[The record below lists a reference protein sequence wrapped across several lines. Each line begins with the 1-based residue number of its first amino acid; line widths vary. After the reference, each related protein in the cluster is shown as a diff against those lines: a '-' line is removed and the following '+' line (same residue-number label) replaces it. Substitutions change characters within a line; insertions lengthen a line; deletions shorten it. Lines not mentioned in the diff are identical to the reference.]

1 MTNFLRFD
9 GGFELKNHGTLTLTR
24 ASTIRPGQAV
34 YNYGAFSIP
43 PDAAL
48 TIRAGGL
55 FCNTS
60 SAYIGGDILNYGTL
74 KSSGYLESGNEF
86 KNFAGAE
93 TWITQLIVKD
103 EITND
108 GSMYLQGSIESLNKS
123 FKNTGTVIGM
133 EGPCNSIKASGNIIN
148 TGLLDGTDGVIAIVK
163 EENQFNDSGS
173 REGDVVFKDTEDLSE
188 DCRRIL
194 PVEWTYFE
202 LAYLQATGSVK
213 LRWGT
218 QKEWENSHFDIER
231 LGKNPKIFTK
241 IGEVPGVGWS
251 DELQAY
257 EFNDQNLPLVG
268 GPVYYRIRQVDL
280 HGTYAYS
287 ATLMVK
293 VPAMVFT
300 KGVWRVYPNPIE
312 NGEKFRIALLD
323 ATAYQNEPIT
333 LRMINLVGGS
343 VPQTFRDE
351 AELNQYLEKLKPQ
364 DNKGLEVIQL
374 QWGNKVE
381 RIKLLRK

>member
-1 MTNFLRFD
+1 MASAIRSCLIFLMLGAAIGRSFGQEAGEWCPVQTCETCDVIVTSANRSNTFIIGEGQTVCFNGSFTFNGTLRAASTAVTMKICIPETSSITMTNFLRFD

-86 KNFAGAE
+86 KNFPGAE

-108 GSMYLQGSIESLNKS
+108 GSLYLQGSIESLNKS

-173 REGDVVFKDTEDLSE
+173 REGDVVFKDSDDLSE
-188 DCRRIL
+188 DCNG
-194 PVEWTYFE
+194 E
-202 LAYLQATGSVK
+202 
-213 LRWGT
+213 
-218 QKEWENSHFDIER
+218 
-231 LGKNPKIFTK
+231 PKRSGK
-241 IGEVPGVGWS
+241 IGTLILNGW
-251 DELQAY
+251 E
-257 EFNDQNLPLVG
+257 
-268 GPVYYRIRQVDL
+268 
-280 HGTYAYS
+280 
-287 ATLMVK
+287 K
-293 VPAMVFT
+293 VPRYL
-300 KGVWRVYPNPIE
+300 K
-312 NGEKFRIALLD
+312 K
-323 ATAYQNEPIT
+323 
-333 LRMINLVGGS
+333 LVRCRG
-343 VPQTFRDE
+343 
-351 AELNQYLEKLKPQ
+351 
-364 DNKGLEVIQL
+364 
-374 QWGNKVE
+374 
-381 RIKLLRK
+381 